1 MPTPQRTIEEWDS
14 YYMYNCS
21 GYVAGARG
29 TVGLSV
35 RRASGA
41 SACPGGT
48 APYALSTVYSVTS
61 VSVYMQYCHF

>member
-1 MPTPQRTIEEWDS
+1 
-14 YYMYNCS
+14 MYNCS

-35 RRASGA
+35 RRAGA

-61 VSVYMQYCHF
+61 VSVYMQYWVPYCHF

>member
-35 RRASGA
+35 RRAS
-41 SACPGGT
+41 SLSLPGWDG
-48 APYALSTVYSVTS
+48 SVRLVNS
-61 VSVYMQYCHF
+61 V

>member
-1 MPTPQRTIEEWDS
+1 
-14 YYMYNCS
+14 MYNCS

-35 RRASGA
+35 RRAS
-41 SACPGGT
+41 SLSLPGWDGSVR
-48 APYALSTVYSVTS
+48 LVNSVNSVTS

>member
-1 MPTPQRTIEEWDS
+1 
-14 YYMYNCS
+14 MYNCS